1 MMKNILNTL
10 IVFLFLGLLVLV
22 FLERNVVFE
31 SVSYSLKI
39 WTATLIPTMFP
50 FFVIS
55 DILISY
61 HITQYIPSFIKNVF
75 SKVFHVSENV
85 VTIFFLSCISGFPS
99 NARNTKNFYL
109 QNLISREEAERA
121 LTFTHFSN
129 PIFVLTVVGGTFFH
143 NEIYGIIIL
152 ISHVL
157 GNILIGI
164 LFRGKSTPCKNYT
177 TLKTK
182 SQSFSQ
188 VFICSIKS
196 SIDTLLL
203 IAGTLTFFLIVSSLI
218 IQLFSFSPYP
228 GAIIKGGLEITM
240 GLRELSYLGIAD
252 IYKVVIAAMFLSFG
266 GLSVHLQVI
275 SQIVETD
282 ISYFPF
288 FVFRL
293 IHALLSGGCAYFL
306 FHLMK
311 ILI

>member
-1 MMKNILNTL
+1 M
-10 IVFLFLGLLVLV
+10 
-22 FLERNVVFE
+22 
-31 SVSYSLKI
+31 
-39 WTATLIPTMFP
+39 
-50 FFVIS
+50 
-55 DILISY
+55 
-61 HITQYIPSFIKNVF
+61 
-75 SKVFHVSENV
+75 
-85 VTIFFLSCISGFPS
+85 
-99 NARNTKNFYL
+99 
-109 QNLISREEAERA
+109 
-121 LTFTHFSN
+121 
-129 PIFVLTVVGGTFFH
+129 VGGTFFH

-188 VFICSIKS
+188 VFIRSIKS